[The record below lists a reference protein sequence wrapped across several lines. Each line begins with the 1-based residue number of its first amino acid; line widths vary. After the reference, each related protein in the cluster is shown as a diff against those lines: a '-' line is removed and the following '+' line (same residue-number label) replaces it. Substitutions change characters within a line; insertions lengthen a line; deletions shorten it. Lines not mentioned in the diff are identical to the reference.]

1 MSLERRVTMHL
12 FCLTSY
18 LLWSVTVTPVEAEPG
33 MLVGILKKKPLISL
47 LSKFHV
53 NLSTFVVQIF
63 KNVIYLSGSLPIIPS
78 SVTHI
83 STFIA
88 DGTANVAERAID
100 GKLHTSSHT
109 LGYWDTPAWFKM
121 SFDRSF
127 CFTEVV
133 IIQSQLKDLAFR
145 LEDAKVYV
153 VNTDN
158 GAEYLCGILKVR
170 NEYTVEG
177 QTYTL
182 PCDGKCG
189 NEVKVTVLHEEGK
202 YSNRAFINMREI
214 RAYAT
219 TAG

>member
-1 MSLERRVTMHL
+1 MHL

-18 LLWSVTVTPVEAEPG
+18 LLWSVTVTPVEAEP
-33 MLVGILKKKPLISL
+33 
-47 LSKFHV
+47 
-53 NLSTFVVQIF
+53 
-63 KNVIYLSGSLPIIPS
+63 GSLPIIPS

-177 QTYTL
+177 QTYIL

-219 TAG
+219 TAELCCDAKCSNYNYNYNYIIHQTSLSNKSLMKTVQFILQAVVRD